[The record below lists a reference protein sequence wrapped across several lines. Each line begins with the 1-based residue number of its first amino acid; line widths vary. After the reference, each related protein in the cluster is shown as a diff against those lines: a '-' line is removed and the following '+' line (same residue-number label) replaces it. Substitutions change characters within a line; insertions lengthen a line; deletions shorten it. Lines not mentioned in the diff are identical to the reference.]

1 MEPQPEFQTGD
12 TVQIFKQHTG
22 CINWH
27 GSMDKCIG
35 FIFEIKRYQYSKK
48 YKTFCYDCEFEDD
61 FWNIHEESLRLLVR
75 GVSNTNES
83 ISDNTNTKISTP
95 CKT

>member
-1 MEPQPEFQTGD
+1 MEPQPEFQIGD

-27 GSMDKCIG
+27 RSMDACIG

-48 YKTFCYDCEFEDD
+48 YKTFTYDCEFKDD
-61 FWNIHEESLRLLVR
+61 FWNIHEESLRLVVS
-75 GVSNTNES
+75 GVSNTNTE
-83 ISDNTNTKISTP
+83 ISTP